1 MANLDGAK
9 GFSALRTPH
18 GTDIPMEEYQAV
30 TAITVY
36 PGQLLYMSATGEV
49 NIWTGTATG
58 RTSILGAAQGYL
70 PSTESDRAILVC
82 DSPDQEYEVQVD
94 DNTLTNVGLLVGENF
109 GGTNFTAV
117 NATALRSLAEI
128 DGSDSGVTN
137 NSTSIRPFRAL
148 RFSRDPE
155 NSDISTSTAATNVNV
170 VVKINSINH
179 HFTADAGI

>member
-9 GFSALRTPH
+9 GFSPLRTPF
-18 GTDIPMEEYQAV
+18 GAEIPVEEYTAV
-30 TAITVY
+30 TGITVY
-36 PGQLLYMSATGEV
+36 PGQILYMSATGEV

-58 RTSILGAAQGYL
+58 RTSLLGAAVGYL
-70 PSTESDRAILVC
+70 PSTESDRAILVA
-82 DSPDQEYEVQVD
+82 DSPAQEYEVQVD
-94 DNTLTNVGLLVGENF
+94 DDSVSAIADLVGENF
-109 GGTNFTAV
+109 GATNLTAV

-148 RFSRDPE
+148 RLSRNQEGADLSSSWP
-155 NSDISTSTAATNVNV
+155 NV
-170 VVKINSINH
+170 VVKINEVNH